1 MSKTGKT
8 SKTFRAKLAVIGVSM
23 PRQSQ
28 KNTHDMYQIVELLD
42 PHTQKIWQTYIV
54 DNYYNKQSWYHILSE
69 NELKITTIIEANWAI
84 IKGNIISAD
93 ARPEIWHKFDREE
106 FAQTLA
112 EHHGDRNNQSYT

>member
-1 MSKTGKT
+1 MSRTGKT

-28 KNTHDMYQIVELLD
+28 NNTGDTYQIVELLD
-42 PHTQKIWQTYIV
+42 PATQKIWLTYIV
-54 DNYYNKQSWYHILSE
+54 DNYYNQENWRDILE
-69 NELKITTIIEANWAI
+69 TDELKVTTVIEATWKI

-93 ARPEIWHKFDREE
+93 ARPDIWHRFDRDE

>member
-8 SKTFRAKLAVIGVSM
+8 SETFRAKLAIIGVSM

-28 KNTHDMYQIVELLD
+28 KNPGDMYQVIELLD
-42 PHTQKIWQTYIV
+42 PHTQKIWQTFIV
-54 DNYYNKQSWYHILSE
+54 DNYYNQANWYHILE
-69 NELKITTIIEANWAI
+69 IDEQKITTIIEATWKV

-93 ARPEIWHKFDREE
+93 AKPVIWNKFDREE

-112 EHHGDRNNQSYT
+112 EFHGDPNNQSYT

>member
-1 MSKTGKT
+1 MSRTGKT

-42 PHTQKIWQTYIV
+42 PHTQKIWLTYIV
-54 DNYYNKQSWYHILSE
+54 DNYYNQENWYHILE
-69 NELKITTIIEANWAI
+69 IDEQKLTTIIEANWKI

-93 ARPEIWHKFDREE
+93 AKPKIWNKFDREE
-106 FAQTLA
+106 FAQILA
-112 EHHGDRNNQSYT
+112 EHHGDPNNQSYT